1 MPKKRSVKGVKGGS
15 MNQSSVNQ
23 SSQPLSSQ
31 TPNQVMVQG
40 GPKPSVPKT
49 PPNPMSQSNTMSQ
62 SNPEESSMFSSFT
75 NMFDTSTMDT
85 KQMVM
90 YVGLFI
96 VGIALTYALYSV
108 LSSNN
113 SSSKEVKDDEESKGE
128 QETAAK
134 MVESVVTAA
143 VNASVNNS
151 TSSESST
158 GSSTGSDSS
167 TGSNS
172 STGSDLS
179 TGPDSATASASS
191 GSNTESFVNYIDD
204 FVNMIFEPG
213 RPDINE
219 KDSNKLLPGY
229 FNVGIEY
236 NEKV

>member
-1 MPKKRSVKGVKGGS
+1 MPKKRSVKGGS
-15 MNQSSVNQ
+15 MNQ

-40 GPKPSVPKT
+40 GPKPSVPKP
-49 PPNPMSQSNTMSQ
+49 PPNPISQSSKVSQSNPMSQ

-85 KQMVM
+85 KQILM
-90 YVGLFI
+90 YLGLFI

-113 SSSKEVKDDEESKGE
+113 SSSKEDEENNGK
-128 QETAAK
+128 QDTAAK

-151 TSSESST
+151 TGQGSSSTDSSSSSTDSSTSST
-158 GSSTGSDSS
+158 GSSSSS
-167 TGSNS
+167 TGS
-172 STGSDLS
+172 GLS
-179 TGPDSATASASS
+179 ASAST
-191 GSNTESFVNYIDD
+191 TESFINYLVNT
-204 FVNMIFEPG
+204 IFEPG

-219 KDSNKLLPGY
+219 IDSNKLLPGY

>member
-1 MPKKRSVKGVKGGS
+1 MPKKRSVKGGS
-15 MNQSSVNQ
+15 MNQ

-40 GPKPSVPKT
+40 GPKPSVPKP
-49 PPNPMSQSNTMSQ
+49 PPNPISQSSKVSQSNPMSQ

-85 KQMVM
+85 KQILM
-90 YVGLFI
+90 YLGLFI

-113 SSSKEVKDDEESKGE
+113 SSSNNSSSNSSRKEDEENNGK
-128 QETAAK
+128 QDTAAK

-151 TSSESST
+151 TGQGSSSTDSSSSSTDSSTSST
-158 GSSTGSDSS
+158 GSSSSS
-167 TGSNS
+167 TGS
-172 STGSDLS
+172 GLS
-179 TGPDSATASASS
+179 ASAST
-191 GSNTESFVNYIDD
+191 TESFINYLVNT
-204 FVNMIFEPG
+204 IFEPG

-219 KDSNKLLPGY
+219 IDSNKLLPGY